1 MRIIIDTDLERIIVP
16 DSFYNK
22 IDAMNKILKEND
34 SDKKIDYIEYV
45 KDAFDKAIENAVV
58 RKADLSSLKK

>member
-16 DSFYNK
+16 DSFFNK

-34 SDKKIDYIEYV
+34 SDKQIDYTEYV
-45 KDAFDKAIENAVV
+45 KDAFDKAIGNAVV
-58 RKADLSSLKK
+58 RKADLSTLKK

>member
-16 DSFYNK
+16 DSFFNK
-22 IDAMNKILKEND
+22 IDAMNKILKDNE

-45 KDAFDKAIENAVV
+45 KDAFAKAIENAVV
-58 RKADLSSLKK
+58 RKADLPSIKK

>member
-16 DSFYNK
+16 DSFFNK

-34 SDKKIDYIEYV
+34 SDKKIDYTEYV
-45 KDAFDKAIENAVV
+45 KDAFTKAIENAVV
-58 RKADLSSLKK
+58 CKADLPSIKK

>member
-16 DSFYNK
+16 DSFFNK

-34 SDKKIDYIEYV
+34 SDKKIDYTEYV
-45 KDAFDKAIENAVV
+45 KDAFAKAIENAVV
-58 RKADLSSLKK
+58 RKADLPSLKK

>member
-16 DSFYNK
+16 DSFFNK

-45 KDAFDKAIENAVV
+45 KDAFDKAIGNAVV
-58 RKADLSSLKK
+58 RKADLSTLKK